1 MRYSMGKLLEDF
13 LESEKT
19 SKRYEIKF
27 VIDNLSENEVYA
39 IIRNNPAM
47 FSEIYK
53 QRQVN
58 NIYFDAPSMKNY
70 VENVRGHLKRVKTRI
85 RWYGDFFGF
94 IEKPVL
100 ELKIKTGSL
109 VSKLSYPLNPFKM
122 QKNFSF
128 GMIKKEIFAKSKLPS
143 WVREKLYCLLPVLF
157 NAYKRRY
164 FLSSDKRYRIT
175 VDTELS
181 FFAAKNQT
189 NKFLAKTEY
198 PYIIIELKFAQEDSD
213 QAHHITQF
221 FPFRIN
227 KNSKYVAGI
236 GLVESTFA

>member
-1 MRYSMGKLLEDF
+1 MGKMLEDF
-13 LESEKT
+13 LESQKT

-27 VIDNLSENEVYA
+27 VIHNLSEKEVQA

-53 QRQVN
+53 RRQVN

-70 VENVRGHLKRVKTRI
+70 VENVTGNLKRLKVRI
-85 RWYGDFFGF
+85 RWYGAFFGF

-100 ELKIKTGSL
+100 ELKIRTGSL

-122 QKNFSF
+122 RKNFSF
-128 GMIKKEIFAKSKLPS
+128 MMIKKEIFAKSKLPD

-164 FLSSDKRYRIT
+164 FLSSDKKYRIT
-175 VDTELS
+175 VDTDLC

-198 PYIIIELKFAQEDSD
+198 PYIIIELKFAPEDLN
-213 QAHHITQF
+213 QAHHLTQF

-227 KNSKYVAGI
+227 KSSKYVAGVE
-236 GLVESTFA
+236 LVESTFA